1 MFMSNSCAGRRRH
14 RSRRAMLAMP
24 FLVFCGGVTV
34 GTAAGAVLSPV
45 PASMSAGG
53 TSSAGTSFAGASS
66 AGTSSAAAGATVS
79 GVRQSRLIGRSVQG
93 RAIVAHQLGNPDAPT
108 KVLVLGSMHGFP
120 EQAGEQV
127 VTGIM
132 SMGIPTNLDLWVVPT
147 INPDGNA
154 LRQRA
159 NARHVDLNRD
169 WDNQWVH
176 IPGTPGDAFGN
187 HGNGSVPWSQP
198 ETRAM
203 RDFLVWLRPS
213 RMVSIHQ
220 PLGGVD
226 TTDGG
231 AEPQGQAFRNA
242 LSADLGLPLKAFT
255 CGGVCHGTMTGWLT
269 RTSATVAITVEFGSA
284 PAVDRLRGPAAA
296 GIIAA
301 LAVGV
306 SSVTVRAR
314 GVLEQTVV
322 SPGTVRVR
330 GWALDP
336 LFRPHSTRVAV
347 QVDGRTVAQSLTSQ
361 VRTDVN
367 RAQRTVGRHGF
378 DLAVKTSAGRHRVCV
393 SGGRYGSSPTVP
405 TFLARGCVTVT
416 VPPFVVIG
424 RVEKLDMGAGRIQVG
439 GWAFDPQDS
448 ATSGTVRVLLD
459 GRRVADILTS
469 VVRRD
474 VNSRMH
480 VTGRHGF
487 ARTVTATPGR
497 HSIEVIALARN
508 TTSTSRVLLRRAV
521 TVGG

>member
-1 MFMSNSCAGRRRH
+1 
-14 RSRRAMLAMP
+14 MP
-24 FLVFCGGVTV
+24 FLVLCGGVTV
-34 GTAAGAVLSPV
+34 GTAAGATLP
-45 PASMSAGG
+45 PAPAASSAASSFASSFAG
-53 TSSAGTSFAGASS
+53 SSAGTSFAAS
-66 AGTSSAAAGATVS
+66 GATVT
-79 GVRQSRLIGRSVQG
+79 GVQQSKLIGRSVQG
-93 RAIVAHQLGNPDAPT
+93 RAIVAHQLGNPEAPT

-127 VTGIM
+127 IAGMM
-132 SMGIPTNLDLWVVPT
+132 SMGIPPNLDLWVVPT

-169 WDNQWVH
+169 WDNQWIH

-187 HGNGSVPWSQP
+187 HGNGSAPWSQP

-231 AEPQGQAFRNA
+231 AESQGQTFRTA
-242 LSADLGLPLKAFT
+242 LAANLGLPLKAFT
-255 CGGVCHGTMTGWLT
+255 CGGVCRGTMTGWLT
-269 RTSATVAITVEFGSA
+269 RTSPTVAITVEFGSA
-284 PAVDRLRGPAAA
+284 PAADRLRGPAAA

-306 SSVTVRAR
+306 GPVTVRAQ
-314 GVLEQTVV
+314 GVLEQTSL
-322 SPGTVRVR
+322 SPGTIRMR

-336 LFRPHSTRVAV
+336 LFRPHSTRIDV
-347 QVDGRTVAQSLTSQ
+347 QVDGRTVARPLTSQ
-361 VRTDVN
+361 VRADVN

-378 DLAVKTSAGRHRVCV
+378 DLEVDASAGRHRVCV

-405 TFLARGCVTVT
+405 AFLARGCVTVT
-416 VPPFVVIG
+416 VPPFVLIG
-424 RVEKLDMGAGRIQVG
+424 RVEKLDVGAGRIQVA

-487 ARTVTATPGR
+487 SRTVTATPGR
-497 HSIEVIALARN
+497 HTIEVIALARN
-508 TTSTSRVLLRRAV
+508 TTSTSRVLLRRSV